1 MIMGT
6 ASYERSNL
14 RWNGWGARG
23 ESFPFGE
30 REPAIWAWI
39 EALLGE
45 GALPVSEPV
54 TLDTIALPAS
64 RVEAELAQGP
74 PPPTELK
81 TDRYER
87 IFHSCGRSFCDLVRL
102 RMGAIEHFTDAVA
115 YPRSDDDV
123 ARLMRWCEERG
134 YALVPFGGGSSVVGG
149 VTPLRG
155 ERRGVVTLDTTKLNA
170 LIAVDPEAHTATAQA
185 GMYGPEL
192 EAALQERGF
201 TLGHYPQSFRYSTL
215 GGWIAARGAGQQSA
229 GYGVAAR
236 WLVAAKVVGPAGTLQ
251 TGDHPNSAAGPDLS
265 QWIAGSEGT
274 LGVITEATVRV
285 TPVPASKNYQGLL
298 FPTFEAGTR
307 VVRAMVQAGLPL
319 SMLRL
324 SDGDETHFLGT
335 FSQVGRAQSAAS
347 RLQDRALQALRFGES
362 KALLLIG
369 AEGSSAHTTRVMT
382 RALAICARHGALP
395 LGKKM
400 GERWYGGRFTMP
412 YLREPMMD
420 RGIGVETLETAV
432 PWSKLPTLHRALRA
446 AIEEAATEASGTRCV
461 VMAHI
466 SHTYTTGASLYFTF
480 VWRLRGG
487 ERRGDIEGERRAA
500 EVALEQWAAIKK
512 AASAAIQAGGGTIS
526 HHHGVGADHLPW
538 MAEEKGGLG
547 VEALAAARRAM
558 DPTLMMNPG
567 KLLPGG

>member
-1 MIMGT
+1 MGT
-6 ASYERSNL
+6 PSYERLNL
-14 RWNGWGARG
+14 RWNGWGACG

-39 EALLGE
+39 EELLGE
-45 GALPVSEPV
+45 GALREDAPVSIDSVE
-54 TLDTIALPAS
+54 LPPS
-64 RVEAELAQGP
+64 RVEAELGEGSP
-74 PPPTELK
+74 PPIELK

-115 YPRSDDDV
+115 YPTSDDEV
-123 ARLMRWCEERG
+123 AQLIRWCEERG

-170 LIAVDPEAHTATAQA
+170 LIAIDPEAHTATAQA
-185 GMYGPEL
+185 GIYGPAL
-192 EAALQERGF
+192 EAALQERGY
-201 TLGHYPQSFRYSTL
+201 TLGHYPQSFRFSTL

-236 WLVAAKVVGPAGTLQ
+236 WLVAAKVVGPAGTLL
-251 TGDHPNSAAGPDLS
+251 TGDHPNSAAGPDLR
-265 QWIAGSEGT
+265 QWVAGSEGT

-298 FPTFEAGTR
+298 FPSFEAGTR
-307 VVRAMVQAGLPL
+307 AARALVQAGLPL

-324 SDGDETHFLGT
+324 SDGDETHFLGS
-335 FSQVGRAQSAAS
+335 FSQVGKPQSTAS
-347 RLQDRALQALRFGES
+347 RLQERALQALRFDDT

-369 AEGSSAHTTRVMT
+369 AEGSRAHTTRVT
-382 RALAICARHGALP
+382 TEALAICARYGALP

-400 GERWYGGRFTMP
+400 GDRWYVGRFTMP

-420 RGIGVETLETAV
+420 RGIGVETLETSV
-432 PWSKLPTLHRALRA
+432 PWSKLPALHLALRA
-446 AIEEAATEASGTRCV
+446 AIEKAAREASGTRCV

-480 VWRLRGG
+480 VWKLRGG
-487 ERRGDIEGERRAA
+487 EGRGDIAGDRRAA
-500 EVALEQWAAIKK
+500 EGALAQWAAIKK

-538 MAEEKGGLG
+538 IAEEKGALGL
-547 VEALAAARRAM
+547 EALSAARRAM